1 MNRKTIALAALILA
15 VAVVTPAWASTWRT
29 VASKSVSGGYATTTI
44 SATIS
49 TPHGIRI
56 RTNNTI
62 AGYVAW
68 SLVCS
73 KGTSATSKSGHY
85 SPSAGIVTHRLT
97 LPFSGHPAK
106 CIVAATAQIHDT
118 GTLRIALQKLV
129 L

>member
-1 MNRKTIALAALILA
+1 VKRATLIAVLLTLA
-15 VAVVTPAWASTWRT
+15 VASAAWASTWRT
-29 VASKSVSGGYATTTI
+29 VAAKSVTGGYATATV

-49 TPHGIRI
+49 TPHGIRV

-62 AGYVAW
+62 SGYVGW
-68 SLVCS
+68 SMVCV
-73 KGTSATSKSGHY
+73 KGTSSVSKRGEY
-85 SPSAGIVTHRLT
+85 SPPAGIVTHRLT

-106 CIVAATAQIHDT
+106 CIVAATGQIHGT